1 MDRDPPGTGR
11 ATRLPPGAARE
22 ILRDYQLWGDDG
34 GDLVERP
41 SLLVQDMAIKAGDN
55 PFLFEAGHLIACGRG
70 LRQLDM
76 DSVWIGEDRD
86 MPQPIT
92 MDWKATGKSVL
103 HDMCI
108 RGMQGKCLIW
118 NAALNYPGPEHK
130 GYLSIDDD
138 TLVLPLSKRS
148 SGIIPVLHFFGGAW
162 GGWGYACQPLAEKD
176 VPIIAGCV
184 EVDFTATRQYAL
196 SHRCPLLSAT
206 QELPPLSLLSFPE
219 GFCIHGDVFDD
230 NWLQA
235 AACWNV
241 EVITISAPCPP
252 WSGAAGQMGLHSAEG
267 QLFMRAIGVCK
278 ILRPKIILIEQ
289 VAAFHSHP
297 HRVWIEKALWFAG
310 YQPAFVSFH
319 FSRLQTQTLSP
330 SPATCAREGPL
341 CKEK

>member
-184 EVDFTATRQYAL
+184 EVDFTAT
-196 SHRCPLLSAT
+196 
-206 QELPPLSLLSFPE
+206 
-219 GFCIHGDVFDD
+219 
-230 NWLQA
+230 
-235 AACWNV
+235 
-241 EVITISAPCPP
+241 
-252 WSGAAGQMGLHSAEG
+252 
-267 QLFMRAIGVCK
+267 
-278 ILRPKIILIEQ
+278 
-289 VAAFHSHP
+289 
-297 HRVWIEKALWFAG
+297 
-310 YQPAFVSFH
+310 
-319 FSRLQTQTLSP
+319 
-330 SPATCAREGPL
+330 
-341 CKEK
+341 